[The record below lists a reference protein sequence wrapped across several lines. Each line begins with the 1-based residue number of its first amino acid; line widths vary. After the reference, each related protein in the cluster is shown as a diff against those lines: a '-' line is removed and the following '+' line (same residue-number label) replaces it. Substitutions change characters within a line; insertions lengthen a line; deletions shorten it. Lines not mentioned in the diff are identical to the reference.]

1 MDLFS
6 TKTNKILNEAQIE
19 ARCLYHK
26 YIGTEHMLLALAKS
40 RTGIV
45 GEIFDEMNLD
55 YNILR
60 LEIRALAAS
69 DDPRFIDRIDY
80 TPLAKLVKG
89 LAYEEAKKLGF
100 SQVEPGHLLMAI
112 LNCPEGLA
120 NRVLKK
126 INVDINSARS
136 NLLKKLAR
144 NKILSN
150 HFSPQNKDSSFLLKF
165 CRDLTAL
172 TNKGKLDP
180 VIGREKKISR
190 LVKILCR
197 RTKNN
202 PCLIGEPGVGRSS
215 IVRGLAALIAS
226 KEVPDALIETRILE
240 LNMANIIA
248 GAKFRGEFEERIQK
262 MVNEIKQDK
271 NIILFIDEA
280 HTLVGTGAMGGS
292 MDAASAFKPPLA
304 RGEIRIIGCTTPDNY
319 RKYIEH
325 DKNLE
330 RRFSPVKV
338 EEPEK
343 DETLKILMG
352 LKSEYEKFH
361 ALKIPESVIKKA
373 CTLSERY
380 LSDRFQPEKTIDLL
394 DEACAAKSMKLSFVP
409 QEIKELKWDIEKNSV
424 EEQEC
429 TQKQEYTS
437 AAKIACR
444 NHELTTLLKEK
455 NTEWQNQLKNR
466 NIKLTEENI
475 AEVISEWT
483 GIPAGKLSAEESEKM
498 INLEAELHK
507 HIIGQDMAI
516 KGVSQAVRRARAG
529 LQNPRRPLSSFI
541 FLGPTGVGKTE
552 LAKTLATE
560 IFGKE
565 SALIRVDMSEYMEK
579 HSVSRLVGAPPGYI
593 GHDEAGQ
600 LTERVRQN
608 PYSVVLFDE
617 IEKAHKEV
625 FNILLQILEEGR
637 LTDSQGRTVNF
648 KNTLLI
654 MTSNLGTSKI
664 GVQNRIGYM
673 DQSVEDAYDTMRDKV
688 MSELKKS
695 FRPEFL
701 NRLDEIIVFHKLN
714 EYHLSKISCLMLG
727 DFSKR
732 LANKNIAIEYDE
744 KVIDYLVKR
753 DFDPALGARPLR
765 RTIQRA
771 IENKLA
777 NLLLSDDLMPD
788 STIRISFND
797 ITEKLEFSPNNSIKI
812 KENVLDENQIKV
824 KTEFTDAYLS

>member
-45 GEIFDEMNLD
+45 GEIFEEMNLD

-89 LAYEEAKKLGF
+89 LAFEEAKKLGF
-100 SQVEPGHLLMAI
+100 NQVEPGHLLMAI

-120 NRVLKK
+120 SRVLKK
-126 INVDINSARS
+126 MKVDIHSARS
-136 NLLKKLAR
+136 SLLKKLAR
-144 NKILSN
+144 NKILST
-150 HFSPQNKDSSFLLKF
+150 HFSPKTSSSSFLMKF
-165 CRDLTAL
+165 CRDLTDL
-172 TNKGKLDP
+172 TSKDKLDP
-180 VIGREKKISR
+180 VIGRKEKISR

-202 PCLIGEPGVGRSS
+202 PCLIGEPGVGKSS

-226 KEVPDALIETRILE
+226 KDVPESLLNTRILE

-330 RRFSPVKV
+330 RRFSPIKV

-343 DETLKILMG
+343 DETVQILLG
-352 LKSEYEKFH
+352 LKEKYEKFH
-361 ALKIPESVIKKA
+361 SLEIPENVIRRA
-373 CTLSERY
+373 CLLSERF
-380 LSDRFQPEKTIDLL
+380 LSDRFQPEKTIDVL
-394 DEACAAKSMKLSFVP
+394 DEACAEKSMKLSFVP
-409 QEIKELKWDIEKNSV
+409 QEIKELKWDIEKNSAL
-424 EEQEC
+424 EQEY
-429 TQKQEYTS
+429 TDKQEYTA
-437 AAKIACR
+437 AAKVACR

-455 NTEWQNQLKNR
+455 NIEWQEELKNSDL
-466 NIKLTEENI
+466 KLTEEDI
-475 AEVISEWT
+475 ANVIAEWT

-498 INLEAELHK
+498 IHLEAELHK
-507 HIIGQDMAI
+507 RIVGQDMAV
-516 KGVSQAVRRARAG
+516 KGVAQAVRRARAG

-552 LAKTLATE
+552 LAKTLAEE
-560 IFGKE
+560 IFGRE

-664 GVQNRIGYM
+664 GVQNRIGYV
-673 DQSVEDAYDTMRDKV
+673 DQSEEDAYDAMREKV

-695 FRPEFL
+695 FRPEFI
-701 NRLDEIIVFHKLN
+701 NRLDEIIVFHKLDKFN
-714 EYHLSKISCLMLG
+714 LSEISRLMLADLG
-727 DFSKR
+727 KR
-732 LANKNIAIEYDE
+732 LEEKSISIEYDE
-744 KVIDYLVKR
+744 NVITYLVEK
-753 DFDPALGARPLR
+753 DFDPAMGARPLR
-765 RTIQRA
+765 RTIQRC
-771 IENKLA
+771 IENELA
-777 NLLLSDDLMPD
+777 NLLLSDDLQPESIIRVSFD
-788 STIRISFND
+788 SMN
-797 ITEKLEFSPNNSIKI
+797 EKLEFEVENSAQVQ
-812 KENVLDENQIKV
+812 ENVIDEETVDV
-824 KTEFTDAYLS
+824 KKDFSAYLS